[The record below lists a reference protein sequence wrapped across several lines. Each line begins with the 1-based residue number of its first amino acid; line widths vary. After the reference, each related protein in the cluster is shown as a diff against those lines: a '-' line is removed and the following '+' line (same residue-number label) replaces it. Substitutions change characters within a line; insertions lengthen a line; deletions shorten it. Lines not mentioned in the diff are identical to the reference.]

1 MIVVVLV
8 YGGILTTSCTACRV
22 GVERSSWEL
31 GNRIIKV
38 SRRSRACFI
47 LEDIFQEVD
56 RLIEVSGRRRY
67 QLLGKLFWNVVTVE
81 S

>member
-1 MIVVVLV
+1 VIVVVLV
-8 YGGILTTSCTACRV
+8 NRGILTSSCTTCRV

-47 LEDIFQEVD
+47 LEDIFQEVN
-56 RLIEVSGRRRY
+56 RLIEVSGGRRY
-67 QLLGKLFWNVVTVE
+67 QLLGKLFWDVVTIE